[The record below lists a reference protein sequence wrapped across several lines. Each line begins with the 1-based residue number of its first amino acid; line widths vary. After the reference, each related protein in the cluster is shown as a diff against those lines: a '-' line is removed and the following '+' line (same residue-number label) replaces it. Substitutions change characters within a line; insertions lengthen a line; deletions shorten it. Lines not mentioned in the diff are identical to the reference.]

1 MNYILFNY
9 FFRLTDLHD
18 QLISILAKHKST
30 SEVKQHVASSHYTD
44 KKGSD
49 ASLRHHLPD
58 LPRVESKPEEKVPTV
73 SITGTVE
80 PRAQLEGQI
89 GPKRKRNPVI
99 VTPAWSYNEV
109 PSGILS
115 SLNLFKVCTQ
125 YRFRRLQLQ
134 TYSQCHML

>member
-1 MNYILFNY
+1 M
-9 FFRLTDLHD
+9 
-18 QLISILAKHKST
+18 
-30 SEVKQHVASSHYTD
+30 
-44 KKGSD
+44 
-49 ASLRHHLPD
+49 
-58 LPRVESKPEEKVPTV
+58 PRVESKPEEKVPTV

-80 PRAQLEGQI
+80 PRAQLGGQI

-134 TYSQCHML
+134 SVPYVISMHCAVSWICKLYKTILYGVLYYS